1 MKHLVPTLLIFIVL
15 LFLTGCECYPVRK
28 GIIVDEITHL
38 PIENAQIQFGTSK
51 TFSNMY
57 GQFEISAS
65 SCNLKMTV
73 TKDNY
78 KPFGIKLTGKNE
90 KTTIQIDNEINY
102 KDLEK
107 PKNLN
112 SDSTSFL
119 VVQAVVVNSVHFEYI
134 GTTDSLKIYL
144 KKK

>member
-1 MKHLVPTLLIFIVL
+1 MKHLVPTFLIITIL

-28 GIIVDEITHL
+28 GIIVDETTHL

-51 TFSNMY
+51 TFSNVN
-57 GQFEISAS
+57 GEFEISAS

-73 TKDNY
+73 TKDKY
-78 KPFGIKLTGKNE
+78 KPFGVRLTGKNE

-107 PKNLN
+107 PKYLN
-112 SDSTSFL
+112 SDSTSLL

-134 GTTDSLKIYL
+134 GTTENLKIYL
-144 KKK
+144 EKK